1 MNNSSLSTIFSS
13 LIKIVFRSAI
23 IEHTNQVIFMEDD
36 DIAVV
41 SNGALTI
48 HRSQHEVSGQSATR
62 EIIELKIELQQIMK
76 GNYKYFMQ
84 KEIYEQPESVVNT
97 MRGRVNFTTK
107 KVVLGGI
114 KDYIN
119 EIRRCR
125 RLILIACGTSY
136 HSAVATRQL
145 LEELSELPV
154 MVELASDFLDRNTPV
169 FRDDV
174 CIFISQSGETA
185 DTILALRYC
194 KQRGA
199 LIVGFTNTVGS
210 SISRESHC
218 GVHLNAG
225 PEIGVASTKAYTS
238 QFLAL
243 VLFGL
248 VLSEDFISKEPRR
261 RDIIDG
267 LQKLP
272 GLIKEVLNCDD
283 KIREFAETLYKESSL
298 LVMGRG
304 FNFATCLEGALVRST
319 KYFLAFH

>member
-1 MNNSSLSTIFSS
+1 
-13 LIKIVFRSAI
+13 
-23 IEHTNQVIFMEDD
+23 
-36 DIAVV
+36 
-41 SNGALTI
+41 
-48 HRSQHEVSGQSATR
+48 
-62 EIIELKIELQQIMK
+62 
-76 GNYKYFMQ
+76 MQ

-97 MRGRVNFTTK
+97 MRGRINFTTK

-114 KDYIN
+114 KDYIS

-154 MVELASDFLDRNTPV
+154 MVELASDFLDRSTPV

-194 KQRGA
+194 KTRGA
-199 LIVGFTNTVGS
+199 LILGFTNTVGS

-225 PEIGVASTKAYTS
+225 PEIGMFLTKSERRLSTN
-238 QFLAL
+238 AL
-243 VLFGL
+243 CCFRCG
-248 VLSEDFISKEPRR
+248 
-261 RDIIDG
+261 
-267 LQKLP
+267 
-272 GLIKEVLNCDD
+272 
-283 KIREFAETLYKESSL
+283 
-298 LVMGRG
+298 
-304 FNFATCLEGALVRST
+304 
-319 KYFLAFH
+319 